1 MIGNFPKGIEGDA
14 LHAHCL
20 LYEITLAQCPLYE
33 SLKGLKLLEVGCG
46 PGGGLNWIKVAHPE
60 IGSLYG
66 LDRHPPPSASLSL
79 GINVISG
86 VAEKLPFADC
96 SFDIIINVESSHCY
110 GEGEMKFFHEVSRV
124 LKKGGYLCWT
134 DIRTSKGLKLTL
146 EYAENSKLKLI
157 SPLTKINKQ
166 ILRGIKKTSSRYE
179 LLLERAPFWIRIF
192 GNNFRKVFAPN
203 REKLENGEHLYMLG
217 CWQKS

>member
-1 MIGNFPKGIEGDA
+1 M
-14 LHAHCL
+14 
-20 LYEITLAQCPLYE
+20 
-33 SLKGLKLLEVGCG
+33 
-46 PGGGLNWIKVAHPE
+46 
-60 IGSLYG
+60 
-66 LDRHPPPSASLSL
+66 
-79 GINVISG
+79 GINVSSG
-86 VAEKLPFADC
+86 MAEKLPFADC
-96 SFDIIINVESSHCY
+96 SFDIIINTDFMGVEGVTDIKAYFIDNNNNRFLESSNVTLMPL
-110 GEGEMKFFHEVSRV
+110 EDLRRV